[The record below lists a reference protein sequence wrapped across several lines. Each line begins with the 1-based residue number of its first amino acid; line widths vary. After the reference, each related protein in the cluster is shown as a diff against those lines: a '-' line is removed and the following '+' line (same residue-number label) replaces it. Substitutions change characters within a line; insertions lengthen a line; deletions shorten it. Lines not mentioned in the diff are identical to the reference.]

1 LCKLSPSFGAT
12 RATAS
17 TRGDTIATRRPAS
30 AQSCGN
36 IDLVKVE
43 VVALIERRDI
53 DLEHGMDFL
62 FQEAP
67 QGRRDG
73 AWESV
78 CWDLVVSLL
87 GCKHEHVFPRT

>member
-1 LCKLSPSFGAT
+1 LCKLITSFGAT
-12 RATAS
+12 RAAAS

-67 QGRRDG
+67 
-73 AWESV
+73 
-78 CWDLVVSLL
+78 
-87 GCKHEHVFPRT
+87 PRAPG